1 MIIRVLPDSKA
12 VDALCICYER
22 KRIYRHEG
30 KEYYVVSL
38 DVKGSGRE
46 TRLVA
51 ELEPVWST
59 EVMF

>member
-1 MIIRVLPDSKA
+1 MMIRVLPDSKA

-38 DVKGSGRE
+38 DVKGCDRE